1 MAPYLTT
8 LINGAGWKAGFPRV
22 ISNTDMDGLIQTSK
36 GGVPKLAAI
45 QDVTCDMKGN
55 LEFVDRHCTIDE
67 PHFVGPAGILISTI
81 DILPT
86 ELGMFTW
93 RNLH

>member
-1 MAPYLTT
+1 MDA
-8 LINGAGWKAGFPRV
+8 LIGASP
-22 ISNTDMDGLIQTSK
+22 

-55 LEFVDRHCTIDE
+55 LEFIDRHCTIDL
-67 PHFVGPAGILISTI
+67 PHYVGPAGILISTV

-86 ELGMFTW
+86 ELGE
-93 RNLH
+93 LLLVLQV